1 MGAKSMEKVM
11 EILNYGGVPI
21 HLWADSATVEPKAL
35 QQLSNISRLP
45 VMAGPIAV
53 MPDVHLGKGATVG
66 SVIPTEFA
74 IVPASV
80 GVDLGCGMCAV
91 ELSLTAKDLPDSL
104 KAIRAQIERDVPV
117 GQGMHDASRYHSA
130 LASQL
135 ESGFDALMERAP
147 DLLTRRKT
155 KDAWALQIGT
165 LGGGNHFIELCL
177 DEADRVWVMLHSGS
191 RGIGNAI
198 GEYYIGKAR
207 EYIERLGYDLPDRDL
222 AWLPESEPL
231 FHDYW
236 AALSWAQEYA
246 AVNRQAMLDDV
257 LKGIQ
262 RYLPPFHAAQMVI
275 NCHHNYVAREEHDGR
290 MLYVTR
296 KGAIRAKV
304 GDWGIIPGSM
314 GTRSYIVR
322 GKGNKDAY
330 CSCSHG
336 AGRVMSRGAAKRQFS
351 EADIAVQTAGV
362 ECRKDPGILDELPG
376 AYKDIDAVMAQQT
389 DLVEVVHTLKQV
401 LCVKG

>member
-1 MGAKSMEKVM
+1 M

-21 HLWADSATVEPKAL
+21 HLWANLENVEDQAL
-35 QQLSNISRLP
+35 QQLGNISRLP
-45 VMAGPIAV
+45 VVAGHIAV

-66 SVIPTEFA
+66 SVIPTESA

-80 GVDLGCGMCAV
+80 GVDIGCGMCAV
-91 ELSLTAKDLPDSL
+91 QLILTAKDLPDSL

-117 GQGMHDASRYHSA
+117 GQGMHDSRGYHGSLASR
-130 LASQL
+130 L

-147 DLLTRRKT
+147 DLLNRRKT
-155 KDAWALQIGT
+155 KDAWAFQIGT

-177 DEADRVWVMLHSGS
+177 DERDGVWIMLHSGS

-198 GEYYIGKAR
+198 GEYYISKAR
-207 EYIERLGYDLPDRDL
+207 AYIERQGYGLPDKDL

-231 FHDYW
+231 FQDYW
-236 AALSWAQEYA
+236 NALSWAQEYA
-246 AVNRQAMLDDV
+246 SINRQAMLDDV
-257 LKGIQ
+257 LKGLR
-262 RYLPPFHAAQMVI
+262 RYLPPFQMARAII

-290 MLYVTR
+290 TLYVTR
-296 KGAIRAKV
+296 KGAIRAQE

-322 GKGNKDAY
+322 GKGHEDAY

-336 AGRVMSRGAAKRQFS
+336 AGRVMSRGEAKRHFS
-351 EADIAVQTAGV
+351 AEDVAAQTAGV
-362 ECRKDPGILDELPG
+362 ECRKDAGVIDELPG

-389 DLVEVVHTLKQV
+389 ELVEIVHTLKQV

>member
-1 MGAKSMEKVM
+1 M

-147 DLLTRRKT
+147 DLLNRRKT

>member
-1 MGAKSMEKVM
+1 M

-21 HLWADSATVEPKAL
+21 HLWANLENVEDQAL
-35 QQLSNISRLP
+35 QQLGNISRLP
-45 VMAGPIAV
+45 VVAGHIAV

-66 SVIPTEFA
+66 SVIPTESA

-80 GVDLGCGMCAV
+80 GVDIGCGMCAV
-91 ELSLTAKDLPDSL
+91 QLSLTAEDLPDSL
-104 KAIRAQIERDVPV
+104 KVIRAQIERDVPV
-117 GQGMHDASRYHSA
+117 GQGMHDGRGYHGPLASR
-130 LASQL
+130 L

-147 DLLTRRKT
+147 DLLNRRKT
-155 KDAWALQIGT
+155 KDAWAFQIGT

-177 DEADRVWVMLHSGS
+177 DEQDNVWVMLHSGS

-198 GEYYIGKAR
+198 GEYYISKAR
-207 EYIERLGYDLPDRDL
+207 AYIERQGYGLPDKDL

-231 FHDYW
+231 FQDYW
-236 AALSWAQEYA
+236 NALSWAQEYA
-246 AVNRQAMLDDV
+246 SINRQAMLDDV
-257 LKGIQ
+257 LKGFR
-262 RYLPPFHAAQMVI
+262 RYLPPFQMAHMVI

-290 MLYVTR
+290 TLYVTR
-296 KGAIRAKV
+296 KGAIRAQD

-322 GKGNKDAY
+322 GKGNEDAY

-336 AGRVMSRGAAKRQFS
+336 AGRVMGRGEAKRHFS
-351 EADIAVQTAGV
+351 EADVMAQTAGV
-362 ECRKDPGILDELPG
+362 ECRKDIGVIDELPG
-376 AYKDIDAVMAQQT
+376 AYKNIDAVMAQQS
-389 DLVEVVHTLKQV
+389 DLVEIVHTLKQV